1 MPEDKSDSISQLPKP
16 EYDTV
21 SWNTLVRPFLF
32 TICFTGAS
40 FSCAAIW
47 QYENMRNIAK
57 LKAEYGKS
65 AAEEMFRTWSG
76 NMPKAGKFREELN
89 KFWNQLSE
97 ADKVFAPILAVNVLV
112 YALWRV
118 PALQPM
124 MYKYFTGSP
133 HLTNKG
139 LPMLLSAF
147 SHTSLV
153 HLGCNMFVLHSF
165 IGPMVA
171 TLGKEQFMGLYM
183 SSSVITSFF
192 SHMYKVKAG
201 RIGASLGASG
211 AICTILGIFATLS
224 PESRLQIIF
233 LPFFSFS
240 AAIGIKCLMAMDTA
254 GLIAGWQI
262 FDHAAHLSGVL
273 YGIWWC
279 HQGHDL
285 IWNKRENVME
295 LWRDVRK

>member
-1 MPEDKSDSISQLPKP
+1 MGSTENIFICSLILEKFELTINMFSIVRNTLNSTSCHHYRTPLSQMCRNSLNSGKNHYFNHRILHKYAKSRKSVLEDKLSQLSKP

-21 SWNTLVRPFLF
+21 SWNTLVRPFVF

-76 NMPKAGKFREELN
+76 NMPKAGKFREKLN

-97 ADKVFAPILAVNVLV
+97 ADKVFVPILAINVLV
-112 YALWRV
+112 FALWRV

-153 HLGCNMFVLHSF
+153 HLGLNMFVLHSF

-171 TLGKEQFMGLYM
+171 ALEKEQFMGLYM
-183 SSSVITSFF
+183 SSSVITSFL
-192 SHMYKVKAG
+192 AT
-201 RIGASLGASG
+201 
-211 AICTILGIFATLS
+211 CT
-224 PESRLQIIF
+224 
-233 LPFFSFS
+233 
-240 AAIGIKCLMAMDTA
+240 K
-254 GLIAGWQI
+254 
-262 FDHAAHLSGVL
+262 
-273 YGIWWC
+273 
-279 HQGHDL
+279 
-285 IWNKRENVME
+285 
-295 LWRDVRK
+295 